1 MQPKMNKSKSSS
13 KIEFLL
19 QNYLFNNRL
28 KKKLLI
34 SKPLEENFIFNYVD
48 TDTDIQIDNKI
59 IDLPIIHLSEEISNK
74 DDFLLNINEN
84 NTDNLS
90 IRINIEFENNTESNI
105 INLNET
111 SIYLPFAAI
120 GPKS

>member
-1 MQPKMNKSKSSS
+1 
-13 KIEFLL
+13 
-19 QNYLFNNRL
+19 LFNNRL